1 MQIDLLPEEF
11 KYFSGNFIIII
22 VMIKDIANNFL
33 VIPCAVPSSVQ

>member
-11 KYFSGNFIIII
+11 KYFSGNFIII
-22 VMIKDIANNFL
+22 MIKDIANNFL